1 MLGIDRRRAAAALAL
16 ALAALLPAGQA
27 QAQRRDAGQGA
38 GTQFRIGYVANVPN
52 MFLGGSI
59 SIFPGALP
67 GWGLY
72 ADVKLDVE
80 SPADDEGFI
89 DSLTVED
96 VENDLGDAVFGQDG
110 SWNSVNVAVV
120 RAISPELAVYVG
132 GGAGMRKEYRQYF
145 DNETELG
152 ISGLYWVEDAEVSGT
167 YLNGMAGVMLR
178 LTSVVTAQ
186 FGAETSPPGFTVGLQ
201 LTLPR

>member
-1 MLGIDRRRAAAALAL
+1 
-16 ALAALLPAGQA
+16 
-27 QAQRRDAGQGA
+27 
-38 GTQFRIGYVANVPN
+38 

-59 SIFPGALP
+59 AVFPGSLP

-120 RAISPELAVYVG
+120 RAISPELAVYAG
-132 GGAGMRKEYRQYF
+132 GGVGMRKEYRQYF
-145 DNETELG
+145 DDDAELG

-178 LTSVVTAQ
+178 LTSAVTAQ
-186 FGAETSPPGFTVGLQ
+186 FGAEMSPPGFTVGLQ